1 MRWSQMSVV
10 DDRETVEDL
19 QRIVYHYR
27 MAGETVDSIAE
38 KLNIRI
44 NQVVKYH
51 RAYMV
56 RLAKA
61 GEIES
66 VDHAKLMELDRL
78 DTLMRAHWPMATED
92 WTEDVLVGSG
102 PHQHLEAVTRPPSER
117 SARLVLDVIK
127 QRARLRGW
135 DVTEAVDAGTVQ
147 NILIVGNN
155 QKAYLEAML
164 AGRQHA
170 LDSGHTDN
178 VLEGE
183 TEEASP

>member
-1 MRWSQMSVV
+1 MMSVV

-19 QRIVYHYR
+19 QRSVYHYR
-27 MAGETVDSIAE
+27 MAGETVDAIAE
-38 KLNIRI
+38 KLNLRI

-61 GEIES
+61 GEIEN

-78 DTLMRAHWPMATED
+78 DTLMRAHWTMATED
-92 WTEDVLVGSG
+92 HTE
-102 PHQHLEAVTRPPSER
+102 EAVVGTGPTQHIEVLNRPPSER

-135 DVTEAVDAGTVQ
+135 DVTEAVDTGTVQ

-164 AGRQHA
+164 AGRNQA
-170 LDSGHTDN
+170 LDSAHPDN
-178 VLEGE
+178 DLEGE
-183 TEEASP
+183 IEEDSP

>member
-1 MRWSQMSVV
+1 MSVV

>member
-1 MRWSQMSVV
+1 MSVV
-10 DDRETVEDL
+10 ADRESIEDL
-19 QRIVYHYR
+19 QRSVYHYR

-38 KLNIRI
+38 ILNITI

-92 WTEDVLVGSG
+92 WTEAILVGSG
-102 PHQHLEAVTRPPSER
+102 PHQHIENVTRPPSER

-135 DVTEAVDAGTVQ
+135 DVTEAVDASTVQ
-147 NILIVGNN
+147 NILIVGND

-164 AGRQHA
+164 AGRQQA

-183 TEEASP
+183 TEEASQ